1 MIFLKKIIING
12 FKSFATKTII
22 DFKHNM
28 SGVVGPN
35 GSGKSNII
43 DAIKWVLGEKSNKA
57 LRSKIGED
65 VIFHGS
71 KEHNPA
77 KMAEITLEFDNSNR
91 ALHYDNDT
99 VSITRK
105 LKKGEGINEYFINE
119 EPCRLKDIQDIFL
132 DTGLSK
138 GSLGIISQGTVQ
150 WFVDAKPE
158 ERRTIFEDAAGIGLY
173 TKKRE
178 DATKELEKT
187 QENLNRI
194 VDINNE
200 LDSTLRKIKK
210 QAEKAK
216 IYEEKTKTLKE
227 LDLTIMVKDL
237 KYFTERLGIIQND
250 VIKAKDK
257 KLAKEI
263 GRLGKTSQVPFH
275 PKSKGLLEAGTDQVP
290 GLPES
295 AGPQRQHGDA
305 QASGCRRDSANRPVL
320 SAGGL

>member
-105 LKKGEGINEYFINE
+105 LKN
-119 EPCRLKDIQDIFL
+119 
-132 DTGLSK
+132 T
-138 GSLGIISQGTVQ
+138 ISSCC
-150 WFVDAKPE
+150 
-158 ERRTIFEDAAGIGLY
+158 FE
-173 TKKRE
+173 
-178 DATKELEKT
+178 
-187 QENLNRI
+187 
-194 VDINNE
+194 
-200 LDSTLRKIKK
+200 S
-210 QAEKAK
+210 
-216 IYEEKTKTLKE
+216 
-227 LDLTIMVKDL
+227 
-237 KYFTERLGIIQND
+237 
-250 VIKAKDK
+250 
-257 KLAKEI
+257 
-263 GRLGKTSQVPFH
+263 S
-275 PKSKGLLEAGTDQVP
+275 
-290 GLPES
+290 
-295 AGPQRQHGDA
+295 
-305 QASGCRRDSANRPVL
+305 
-320 SAGGL
+320 